1 MDDDSSVPERER
13 DPFPQIFAYEAF
25 NGTRGSLTEA
35 LCALEKLARLHDLAQ
50 HGRAHHDALVVDDAV
65 LPELATAVYC
75 AAMHIR
81 TMWTKGQG
89 LVEKEDA

>member
-1 MDDDSSVPERER
+1 
-13 DPFPQIFAYEAF
+13 
-25 NGTRGSLTEA
+25 
-35 LCALEKLARLHDLAQ
+35 
-50 HGRAHHDALVVDDAV
+50 VVDDAV

-75 AAMHIR
+75 AAVHVR